1 MRTINASI
9 LAELESE
16 QLRPF
21 LLLSWTIDG
30 TAYGYTDCD
39 VPLNVPTGELIVN
52 GGMEIDD
59 NWLNLTSP
67 TVNERS
73 NAQAHSGT
81 YSRKFTADSAW
92 DGIKSDVFA
101 QTAGMVY
108 RVSLWVYPD
117 DGTTVSLLI
126 RKGDDTGWTSTV
138 NEIGL
143 AQDAWNLVTFEYT
156 ADVTGSLGYISISSG
171 ASVAGTW
178 YIDEVSV
185 TQRNVYTPLGFK
197 FSNIR
202 YSLSNIV
209 DKVDIEIDN
218 LDMIQTAIFV
228 DGTPQGS
235 DVVLS
240 LVVLD
245 ANLKVV
251 NTSAVTLFE
260 GEIDSWQ
267 LNERS
272 LRVTVTSIFY
282 SWSQRTLSKHSPS
295 CRWKEFK
302 STECDYV
309 GGSTWCDRTYIKC
322 TLLENST
329 NFGGFRWL
337 PSIIDREIW
346 WGRVQGVVD
355 QTIRNPFTHK

>member
-9 LAELESE
+9 LAELEAE

-30 TAYGYTDCD
+30 TPRRYTDCD
-39 VPLNVPTGELIVN
+39 VPITMPPSELIVN
-52 GGMEIDD
+52 GNMEIDD
-59 NWLNLTSP
+59 NWVNSGTP

-73 NAQAHSGT
+73 ATQAHGGT
-81 YSRKFTADSAW
+81 YSRKFTVNAQW
-92 DGIKSDVFA
+92 EGIKSDVF
-101 QTAGMVY
+101 TTVTGVEY
-108 RVSLWVYPD
+108 TVSLWIYPD
-117 DGTTVSLLI
+117 DTTTAYILP
-126 RKGDDTGWTSTV
+126 RKGDTSDWNVWHTE
-138 NEIGL
+138 NAL
-143 AQDAWNLVTFEYT
+143 TQDAWNYVTFTYT
-156 ADVTGSLGYISISSG
+156 EAAGGAGAYLIAISQAG
-171 ASVAGTW
+171 EAAGTW
-178 YIDEVSV
+178 YVDDVSV
-185 TQRNVYTPLGFK
+185 TARNIYNPLGFK
-197 FSNIR
+197 FSNVR

-218 LDMIQTAIFV
+218 LDMVQTAIFV
-228 DGTPQGS
+228 DGIPQGS

-245 ANLKVV
+245 ANQKVV
-251 NTSAVTLFE
+251 NASAVTLFE

-302 STECDYV
+302 STECDYA
-309 GGSTWCDRTYIKC
+309 GGSTWCDRTYPRC
-322 TLLENST
+322 VALANST

-337 PSIIDREIW
+337 PSIVDKEIW
-346 WGRVQGVVD
+346 WGRVQGEV
-355 QTIRNPFTHK
+355 